1 MTSPRRWF
9 LPVSLIAATLPCL
22 LFLLGLHG
30 GFLFDDEP
38 NIINN
43 PAIQMDRLDGNGLY
57 NVVFGLQP
65 GGITRVIPTVSF
77 ALDYWRGNGLHP
89 EIFKA
94 TNVAIHALT
103 AFVLAWFFRA
113 LLRAVSLPEKRAS
126 ITALALTLAWA
137 IHPLQVSSV
146 LYVVQ
151 RMQTLCTLFVV
162 MGLLAYLLG
171 RQAQIEGRSGRIG
184 WLLAIMCWILAA
196 GCKED
201 AILLPAYTLAME
213 FTILRFNAASP
224 ILANRLRKGYLLA
237 TLIGA
242 AGFVLVV
249 VPHYWT
255 WNPYPGR
262 DFNTYER
269 LLTQGRVLVMYL
281 WEILLPL
288 PSHMPFYYDWVQPSR
303 GLLHPWTTLPA
314 ILLLVALLTV
324 AWRLR
329 TRRPLFALGV
339 FLFFAGHFI
348 TSNVAG
354 LELAFEHR
362 NQFPLIGIILAAGDL
377 IWLAGQSLRLRPEK
391 MIAVGALLVIVLS
404 STTIAR
410 ARIWDSPLTLA
421 RGSTESAPHSARAWN
436 SLCLYYYELGGGKDP
451 KNPYLDKAIDICSQ
465 GSAAAPYSITSL
477 NNLIIFKTRR
487 GMDTQADWTNL
498 QDRLRHVTLGPENI
512 GIISVLMNNVSNG
525 VPLDETGVLSSID
538 IFSNR
543 APLGPN
549 EYAAIGNFI
558 LTETH
563 QPERAYPYFE
573 HSIRLFGQSGIP
585 SDSIT
590 KGLREHGRT
599 DWANKL
605 EVLARGFQKP
615 QDRH

>member
-1 MTSPRRWF
+1 MISPRRWF
-9 LPVSLIAATLPCL
+9 LPASLIAATLPSL

-43 PAIQMDRLDGNGLY
+43 PAIQMGRLDANGLY
-57 NVVFGLQP
+57 SVVFGLQP
-65 GGITRVIPTVSF
+65 GGITRVIPTLSF

-89 EIFKA
+89 EIFKV
-94 TNVAIHALT
+94 TNIAIHALT

-113 LLRAVSLPEKRAS
+113 LLRAASLPEKRAS
-126 ITALALTLAWA
+126 ITALALALAWA

-151 RMQTLCTLFVV
+151 RMQTLCTLFIVL
-162 MGLLAYLLG
+162 GLLAYLQG

-184 WLLAIMCWILAA
+184 WLLTIMCWILAA

-213 FTILRFNAASP
+213 LTVLRFNAASP
-224 ILANRLRKGYLLA
+224 ILANRLRKDYLLA
-237 TLIGA
+237 TLVGA
-242 AGFVLVV
+242 AGFLFVV

-255 WNPYPGR
+255 WDAYPGR
-262 DFNTYER
+262 DFNTCER
-269 LLTQGRVLVMYL
+269 LLTQGRVLAMYL

-288 PSHMPFYYDWVQPSR
+288 PSHMPFYYDWLQPSR

-314 ILLLVALLTV
+314 ILLLLALLIA

-329 TRRPLFALGV
+329 TSRPIFALGI

-348 TSNVAG
+348 TSNVIS

-377 IWLAGQSLRLRPEK
+377 LWLASRSSHFRPER
-391 MIAVGALLVIVLS
+391 IAVIGALLFIVLAS
-404 STTIAR
+404 MTIAR
-410 ARIWDSPLTLA
+410 ARIWDSPLALA
-421 RGSTESAPHSARAWN
+421 RNSTESAPHSARAWN
-436 SLCLYYYELGGGKDP
+436 SLCLYYYELGGGKNP

-465 GSAAAPYSITSL
+465 GAAAAPYSITSL

-487 GMDTQADWTNL
+487 GMDTRADWANL
-498 QDRLRHVTLGPENI
+498 QDRLQHVTLGPENI
-512 GIISVLMNNVSNG
+512 GIISVLMNNVTNG
-525 VPLDETGVLSSID
+525 VQLDETGLLSSID
-538 IFSNR
+538 IFSKR

-558 LTETH
+558 LTQTH

-573 HSIRLFGQSGIP
+573 HSIQLFAQSGIP

-590 KGLREHGRT
+590 NGLREQGRS
-599 DWANKL
+599 DWADRL
-605 EVLARGFQKP
+605 EALAHGFQKR
-615 QDRH
+615 QDQH